1 MKLGGKDFHTIFID
15 ACCSPNMMNSEATER
30 QPLQLILDVLQHL
43 HAEILS
49 DSAQRLHGQPHT
61 VHGKAWRSAA
71 NLAQYLALRQHD
83 LRDLQDQLALHGL
96 SSLGRCEGHVLHT
109 LEAVREALARMAGT
123 SLASEQSDAPVVTP
137 VEARNL
143 LEARTR
149 QLFGEHPGRRH
160 TRIMVTLPTA
170 AAEDPQC
177 SARLIAGGMDCA
189 RINCAH
195 DDADT
200 WRRMIDNVREAAAAA
215 GQRCSILMDL
225 AGRKPRTGPIGA
237 APSVAHIKPPRD
249 AVGRP
254 VGPAEVLLHGPDAN
268 IPDSTARY
276 RFELPE
282 ALAAELQIGDRLGFD
297 DTRGKSREL
306 LIIDHPDTGVWFA
319 HAFQTAWLTPDTD
332 VRLLRRTHKG
342 GLRPQPGEFR
352 LGAFVPRELRIRVRT
367 GDTLLLSY
375 DDAPGEPARFDAN
388 GRCLRPARIGCV
400 ECGTLEGVGIGDPI
414 WIDDG
419 HIGTEVVERR
429 DEGLLLR
436 VTHARAGGVTIKAD
450 RGLNFPRSRL
460 GLPTLT
466 DKDRSDLDFIVR
478 HADMVGLSFVETP
491 ADLELLFDE
500 LHARQAEHLCVI
512 AKIENARGVQELPE
526 LLLTALGRHPFGLMI
541 ARGDLA
547 VELGGERLSEI
558 QEEILWLAEAAHT
571 PVVWATQVLE
581 SLAKQGA
588 VSRPELSD
596 AVLGQRAEC
605 VMLNKGPYII
615 DALHTLNEVLRRTE
629 LRQWKN
635 SPRLRALSIAGH
647 AD

>member
-1 MKLGGKDFHTIFID
+1 
-15 ACCSPNMMNSEATER
+15 MMNAEETER
-30 QPLQLILDVLQHL
+30 QPLQLILEALEHL
-43 HAEILS
+43 HDEVLS
-49 DSAQRLHGQPHT
+49 ESARRLHGHRRT
-61 VHGKAWRSAA
+61 AHGKAWRSAA

-109 LEAVREALARMAGT
+109 LNAVRAALARMACMT
-123 SLASEQSDAPVVTP
+123 PSEEPDDAPVVTP

-149 QLFGEHPGRRH
+149 QLFGEHPGRRR
-160 TRIMVTLPTA
+160 TRIMVTLPTV
-170 AAEDPQC
+170 AAEDPQF
-177 SARLIAGGMDCA
+177 SARLISGGMDCA

-195 DDADT
+195 DDAET
-200 WRRMIDNVREAAAAA
+200 WQRMIDNVREAAAAA

-225 AGRKPRTGPIGA
+225 AGRKPRTGPIAA
-237 APSVAHIKPPRD
+237 APCVAHIKPPRD

-254 VGPAEVLLHGPDAN
+254 VGPAEVLLLTPGASRHGSEP
-268 IPDSTARY
+268 RY
-276 RFELPE
+276 CFELP
-282 ALAAELQIGDRLGFD
+282 AELAGQLQVGDRLGFD
-297 DTRGKSREL
+297 DTRGKGREM
-306 LIIDHPDTGVWFA
+306 LIIDHPETGHWLA
-319 HAFQTAWLTPDTD
+319 HVFQSTWLTPETP
-332 VRLLRRTHKG
+332 VHLLRRTHKG
-342 GLRPQPGEFR
+342 GLRPQSGEFR
-352 LGAFVPRELRIRVRT
+352 LGGFAPRELRIRVRT

-375 DDAPGEPARFDAN
+375 NDVPGEPARYDAN
-388 GRCLRPARIGCV
+388 GRCLRPVRIGCV
-400 ECGTLEGVGIGDPI
+400 ECGTLEGVGVGDPI

-419 HIGTEVVERR
+419 HVGTEVLERR
-429 DEGLLLR
+429 DDGLLLR
-436 VTHARAGGVTIKAD
+436 VTHARASGITIKSD
-450 RGLNFPRSRL
+450 RGLNFPHSKL

-491 ADLELLFDE
+491 ADLEMLFGE
-500 LHARQAEHLCVI
+500 LHARQAEHLCVV
-512 AKIENARGVQELPE
+512 AKIENARGVQALPE

-596 AVLGQRAEC
+596 AALGQRAEC
-605 VMLNKGPYII
+605 VMLNKGPYIL

-635 SPRLRALSIAGH
+635 SPRMRALSIAGR

>member
-1 MKLGGKDFHTIFID
+1 
-15 ACCSPNMMNSEATER
+15 MMNTKETER
-30 QPLQLILDVLQHL
+30 QPLQLILEALEHVHDEVLS
-43 HAEILS
+43 ES
-49 DSAQRLHGQPHT
+49 VRRLHGHHRT
-61 VHGKAWRSAA
+61 AHGKAWRSAA

-109 LEAVREALARMAGT
+109 LNAVRAALARMACT
-123 SLASEQSDAPVVTP
+123 TPSKEPDDAPVVTP

-149 QLFGEHPGRRH
+149 QLFGEHPGRRR
-160 TRIMVTLPTA
+160 TRIMVTLPTV
-170 AAEDPQC
+170 AAEDPQF
-177 SARLIAGGMDCA
+177 SARLISGGMDCA

-195 DDADT
+195 DDAET
-200 WRRMIDNVREAAAAA
+200 WQRMIDNVREAAAAA

-225 AGRKPRTGPIGA
+225 AGRKPRTGPIAA
-237 APSVAHIKPPRD
+237 APCVAHIKPPRD

-254 VGPAEVLLHGPDAN
+254 VGPAEVLLLTPGA
-268 IPDSTARY
+268 SRY
-276 RFELPE
+276 GSEPRYCFELP
-282 ALAAELQIGDRLGFD
+282 AELAGQLQVGDRLGFD
-297 DTRGKSREL
+297 DTRGKSREM
-306 LIIDHPDTGVWFA
+306 LIIAHPETGHWLA
-319 HAFQTAWLTPDTD
+319 HVFQSTWLTPETP
-332 VRLLRRTHKG
+332 VHLLRRTHKG

-352 LGAFVPRELRIRVRT
+352 LGGFAPRELRIRVRT

-375 DDAPGEPARFDAN
+375 HDVPGEPARYDAH
-388 GRCLRPARIGCV
+388 GRCLRPVRIGCV

-419 HIGTEVVERR
+419 QVGAEVLERR
-429 DEGLLLR
+429 DDGLLLR
-436 VTHARAGGVTIKAD
+436 VTHARASGITIKSD
-450 RGLNFPRSRL
+450 RGLNFPHSKL

-466 DKDRSDLDFIVR
+466 DKDRSDLDFVVR

-491 ADLELLFDE
+491 ADLEMLFGE
-500 LHARQAEHLCVI
+500 LHARQAEHLCVV
-512 AKIENARGVQELPE
+512 AKIENARGVQALPE
-526 LLLTALGRHPFGLMI
+526 LLLTALGRHPFALMI

-605 VMLNKGPYII
+605 VMLNKGPYIL

-635 SPRLRALSIAGH
+635 SPRMRALSIAGRT
-647 AD
+647 D

>member
-1 MKLGGKDFHTIFID
+1 
-15 ACCSPNMMNSEATER
+15 MMNAEETER
-30 QPLQLILDVLQHL
+30 QPLQLILEALEHL
-43 HAEILS
+43 HDEVLS
-49 DSAQRLHGQPHT
+49 ESARRLHGHHRT
-61 VHGKAWRSAA
+61 AHGKAWRSAA

-109 LEAVREALARMAGT
+109 LNAVRAALARMACT
-123 SLASEQSDAPVVTP
+123 TPSEEPDDAPVVTP

-149 QLFGEHPGRRH
+149 QLFGEHPGRRR
-160 TRIMVTLPTA
+160 TRIMVTLPTV
-170 AAEDPQC
+170 AAEDPQF
-177 SARLIAGGMDCA
+177 SVRLIAGGMDCA

-195 DDADT
+195 DDAET
-200 WRRMIDNVREAAAAA
+200 WQRMIDNVREAAAAA

-225 AGRKPRTGPIGA
+225 AGRKPRTGPIAA
-237 APSVAHIKPPRD
+237 APCVAHIKPPRD

-254 VGPAEVLLHGPDAN
+254 VGPAEVLLLAPDA
-268 IPDSTARY
+268 SRHGSAQRY
-276 RFELPE
+276 CFELP
-282 ALAAELQIGDRLGFD
+282 AELAGQLQVGDRLGFD
-297 DTRGKSREL
+297 DTRGKSREM
-306 LIIDHPDTGVWFA
+306 LIIDHPETGHWLA
-319 HAFQTAWLTPDTD
+319 HVFQSTWLTPETP
-332 VRLLRRTHKG
+332 VHLLRRTHKG

-352 LGAFVPRELRIRVRT
+352 LGGFAPRELRIRVRT
-367 GDTLLLSY
+367 GDTLLLSHH
-375 DDAPGEPARFDAN
+375 DVPGEPARYDAN

-400 ECGTLEGVGIGDPI
+400 ECGTLEGVGVGDPI

-419 HIGTEVVERR
+419 HVGTEVLERR
-429 DEGLLLR
+429 DDGLLLR
-436 VTHARAGGVTIKAD
+436 VTHARAGGITIKSD
-450 RGLNFPRSRL
+450 RGLNFPHSKL

-466 DKDRSDLDFIVR
+466 DKDRSDLDFVVR

-491 ADLELLFDE
+491 ADLDMLFDE
-500 LHARQAEHLCVI
+500 LHTRQAEHLCVV
-512 AKIENARGVQELPE
+512 AKIENARGVQALPE

-605 VMLNKGPYII
+605 VMLNKGPYIL

-635 SPRLRALSIAGH
+635 SPRMRALSIAGR